1 MSNIGMTEL
10 IVVLG
15 IALLVF
21 GAKRLPE
28 MGASL
33 GRGIREFK
41 RGLSEATDAMRE
53 ADPTRSLPPRS
64 TDGSATPPSEQS
76 SSPKRLSE

>member
-1 MSNIGMTEL
+1 MSNIGMTEM

-41 RGLSEATDAMRE
+41 RGLSEATDAVRE

-64 TDGSATPPSEQS
+64 TDESATPPSERS